1 MDVDLEA
8 MTNER
13 PRNKSKEEEAQFLV
27 RIYTHLMLAI
37 AACVGGLTLFMNSA
51 MFEPAFNFMMS
62 VNWLIPL
69 GLFILFSF
77 VGEALAHKRSSKGL
91 QYVGLFIG
99 VMAYSVLLS
108 PLIHIVETEAGGHV
122 IQNAALLTGVVFVTL
137 TAAVLYTRKD
147 FSFMRPA
154 LYTASVIAL
163 ALIVIGSLTGFT
175 LGLWFA
181 VAMVGYSAAVILY
194 QTSVALHEYPK
205 DMYVGAALGI
215 FSALGMLFW
224 YILQILYL
232 QD

>member
-1 MDVDLEA
+1 MDLEA
-8 MTNER
+8 MTSNR
-13 PRNKSKEEEAQFLV
+13 PRNKSKEEESKFLV
-27 RIYTHLMLAI
+27 RLYAHLMLAV
-37 AACVGGLTLFMNSA
+37 AACVGGLALFMNSA

-77 VGEALAHKRSSKGL
+77 VGEILAHQRASKGL
-91 QYVGLFIG
+91 QYLGLFIG

-154 LYTASVIAL
+154 IYTGGVVAF

-194 QTSVALHEYPK
+194 HTSVALHEYPK

-215 FSALGMLFW
+215 FSALGMMFW
-224 YILQILYL
+224 YILQVLYL